1 MFATI
6 IRTILVYFN
15 LIFAMRLTGKR
26 QIGQMQM
33 SEFVTALLLSELA
46 ALPITDL
53 SIPLLSSLIPI
64 ILLLC
69 LEISIPFMA
78 NKIPIFKKIIDGS
91 PSIIIKKGVID
102 QDELDRLRL
111 SIDEL
116 LSELRLK
123 NITDIKDVEYAIL
136 EQNGQLSVITHA
148 ELSPATKKDVGV
160 TQPEH
165 GFAHPL
171 IISGHYSQ
179 FNLSLTGKNK
189 KWVKSKLKNKK
200 LKDVLLFTVDDNE
213 EINIITKERKQNK

>member
-6 IRTILVYFN
+6 IRTIIVYFY
-15 LIFAMRLTGKR
+15 LIIAMRLTGKR

-53 SIPLLSSLIPI
+53 SIPLFSSLVPI

-69 LEISIPFMA
+69 LEISVPFIA
-78 NKIPIFKKIIDGS
+78 NKIPIFKKIIDGT
-91 PSIIIKKGVID
+91 PSIIIKQGKLD
-102 QDELDRLRL
+102 QNELDRLRL
-111 SIDEL
+111 SVDEL

-123 NITDIKDVEYAIL
+123 NITDINDVEYAIL
-136 EQNGQLSVITHA
+136 EQNGQLSVISRTALNTVTKEDLGIH
-148 ELSPATKKDVGV
+148 SP
-160 TQPEH
+160 ES

-171 IISGHYSQ
+171 IISGHFSN

-189 KWVKSKLKNKK
+189 KWVKKQLGGKNV
-200 LKDVLLFTVDDNE
+200 KDILLFTINDNGQ
-213 EINIITKERKQNK
+213 INIINKESN